1 MDEIGGRIR
10 LVRSRLGLNQGAFAK
25 RLRLG
30 GAALISKYDQGHLE
44 PKIETLIDIS
54 ELGRESLDW
63 LLLGGV
69 IRAKPPDKKL
79 QRLILKVEGVYHEG
93 KTAKINALKI
103 LLDGLAPKEKSEG

>member
-25 RLRLG
+25 RLGLG
-30 GAALISKYDQGHLE
+30 GAALISKYELGHLE
-44 PKIETLIDIS
+44 PGIETLIDIS

-103 LLDGLAPKEKSEG
+103 LLDGLAPKEKSGG